1 MVPGSQYIGAYVDAV
16 EDRDA
21 SVYRKVEKWAE
32 GVINLEIVT
41 NWNPRTAYYVLGML
55 LQLEWQYLQKIVL
68 GFGSL
73 MEPIESALR
82 EDFSSGLF
90 RVDEVDDD
98 LRELLENDVK

>member
-1 MVPGSQYIGAYVDAV
+1 M
-16 EDRDA
+16 
-21 SVYRKVEKWAE
+21 
-32 GVINLEIVT
+32 GV
-41 NWNPRTAYYVLGML
+41 
-55 LQLEWQYLQKIVL
+55 
-68 GFGSL
+68 GSL